1 MSTQITP
8 EQRFRNYFSYY
19 LMTTLILSSITMVIG
34 LILYNLHPP
43 TESFH
48 PSEMD
53 LVTIL
58 NQVAQITPEG
68 ILYLGVIILLLS
80 PVGGVF
86 ISIFYYGYM
95 KDRKLTIVS
104 IIVLFLMVIG
114 VVFKI
119 G

>member
-1 MSTQITP
+1 MSVQITP

-34 LILYNLHPP
+34 LILYSLHPP
-43 TESFH
+43 TAPFD
-48 PSEMD
+48 PSQMD
-53 LVTIL
+53 LATIL
-58 NQVAQITPEG
+58 SQVAQTTPEG
-68 ILYLGVIILLLS
+68 VLYLGVIILLLS
-80 PVGGVF
+80 PVGGVVM
-86 ISIFYYGYM
+86 SIFYYGYM

-119 G
+119 A